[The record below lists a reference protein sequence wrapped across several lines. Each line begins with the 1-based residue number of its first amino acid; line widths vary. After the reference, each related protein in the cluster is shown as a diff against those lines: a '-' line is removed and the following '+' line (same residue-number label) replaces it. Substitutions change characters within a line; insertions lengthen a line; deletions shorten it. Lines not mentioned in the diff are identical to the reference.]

1 MVEIPFLA
9 YSFFTETNNA
19 RYVYYKC
26 TVHREQCVHCTVGNF
41 LAWLLIAWSSNLQEI
56 VKNLLLGLE
65 QCSKFS
71 PGGEEG
77 DRDNRKGGGGERWT
91 RGVRRG
97 EGAR

>member
-41 LAWLLIAWSSNLQEI
+41 LAWLLIVWFSNLQEI
-56 VKNLLLGLE
+56 VKNLLLGLKTVF
-65 QCSKFS
+65 QVF
-71 PGGEEG
+71 PRGEEG
-77 DRDNRKGGGGERWT
+77 NRDNRKGGGEVDPGS
-91 RGVRRG
+91 
-97 EGAR
+97 